1 MALRLLSAAAGIAVV
16 ALFAATLRWTGPGR
30 HPPRPP
36 ATSGLARSLNGPEPD
51 GTRWRWSVTHAQ
63 ASQGALV
70 VEADVIDLAE
80 TMVSARAIVEP
91 VRHQY
96 SEVLVY
102 LRRTGA
108 PGRFAARRVQWTS
121 SRGYVETPLSDE
133 PGNGLR

>member
-1 MALRLLSAAAGIAVV
+1 MALRLLSAAAAWVVVV
-16 ALFAATLRWTGPGR
+16 ALFAATLWWTGPGR

-36 ATSGLARSLNGPEPD
+36 STSGLARALNAAEPD
-51 GTRWRWSVTHAQ
+51 DRQWRWSVTHAQ

-70 VEADVIDLAE
+70 VEAEVIDLAE
-80 TMVSARAIVEP
+80 AMSSARAIVEP
-91 VRHQY
+91 VRTQY

-121 SRGYVETPLSDE
+121 SGGYVETALHDGP
-133 PGNGLR
+133 